1 MTSATRIRILV
12 AAAIVLAMVVAYWQI
27 DESGAMATLLDG
39 RALRQ
44 YIVGLGVAGPL
55 AVIGLMILAILV
67 SPIPSAPIALA
78 AGAAYGHTW
87 GTAYIVLGAELG
99 ALGAFGLARL
109 LGRDAVQRWLGNRLP
124 ESRFGSQGALMAIVF
139 ASRLLPFISFDVVSY
154 AAGLTTLTL
163 WRFALAT
170 LAGILP
176 ASFLL
181 AHFGGEM
188 ATGELDKILLAVL
201 ALGLLTGVPLA
212 VHYMRQRMRGNA
224 ADGEKGGFT

>member
-1 MTSATRIRILV
+1 MTAGARIRILSAV
-12 AAAIVLAMVVAYWQI
+12 AAVLAMAALYWWL
-27 DESGAMATLLDG
+27 DSSGAMAAILDG
-39 RALRQ
+39 DALRQ
-44 YIVGLGVAGPL
+44 RIIGLGPAGPL
-55 AVIGLMILAILV
+55 AVVGLMTLAILV

-99 ALGAFGLARL
+99 ALAAFGLARL
-109 LGRDAVQRWLGNRLP
+109 LGRDTLQRWLGSRLP
-124 ESRFGSQGALMAIVF
+124 KIRFGSQGTLMAIVF

-154 AAGLTTLTL
+154 AAGLTTLSF

-188 ATGELDKILLAVL
+188 ASGELDRIMFAVL
-201 ALGLLTGVPLA
+201 ALGLLTLVPLA
-212 VHYMRQRMRGNA
+212 VLYLRDR
-224 ADGEKGGFT
+224 KGV

>member
-1 MTSATRIRILV
+1 MTAGTRIRILSAV
-12 AAAIVLAMVVAYWQI
+12 AAVLAMAALYWWL
-27 DESGAMATLLDG
+27 DRTGTMAAILDG
-39 RALRQ
+39 DALRRR
-44 YIVGLGVAGPL
+44 IAGLGMAGPL
-55 AVIGLMILAILV
+55 AVIGLMTLAILV

-87 GTAYIVLGAELG
+87 GTVYILLGAELG
-99 ALGAFGLARL
+99 ALAAFGLARV

-124 ESRFGSQGALMAIVF
+124 QSRLGSQGTLMAIVF

-154 AAGLTTLTL
+154 AAGLTTLSL
-163 WRFALAT
+163 WRFAVAT

-188 ATGELDKILLAVL
+188 ATGELDRIMLAVL
-201 ALGLLTGVPLA
+201 ALGLLTAVPLA
-212 VHYMRQRMRGNA
+212 CEMLRRRH
-224 ADGEKGGFT
+224 

>member
-1 MTSATRIRILV
+1 MTSGTRIRILV

-44 YIVGLGVAGPL
+44 FIIGLGVAGPL
-55 AVIGLMILAILV
+55 AVIGLMTLAILV

-124 ESRFGSQGALMAIVF
+124 ESRLGSQGALMVVVF

-154 AAGLTTLTL
+154 AAGLTALSL

-212 VHYMRQRMRGNA
+212 VHVLRDRARRRHA
-224 ADGEKGGFT
+224 STLDR